1 MAMRKITH
9 ILIAAAAGVS
19 LMGCRGEISTA
30 PPVHLVQNMDF
41 QDKLKAQSESGF
53 EGWADKRGMR
63 LPVKGT
69 IARGSLGLHSE
80 DADVA
85 KLHVWKAAD
94 GKFLTEN
101 PLPATLANIERGR
114 ERYNINCSVCHGR
127 NGRGVGIVGR
137 QLFPLPPSFVPKVK
151 DDHPL
156 TRHEERVYNL
166 PVGEMFE
173 TITNGKATMQQYGTQ
188 VSVRDRWCIIH
199 YIRALQHRAK
209 N

>member
-1 MAMRKITH
+1 MRKITH

-80 DADVA
+80 DADVEEHNHGTA
-85 KLHVWKAAD
+85 CK
-94 GKFLTEN
+94 
-101 PLPATLANIERGR
+101 R
-114 ERYNINCSVCHGR
+114 CSIR
-127 NGRGVGIVGR
+127 
-137 QLFPLPPSFVPKVK
+137 
-151 DDHPL
+151 
-156 TRHEERVYNL
+156 
-166 PVGEMFE
+166 FE
-173 TITNGKATMQQYGTQ
+173 TSTLSDLIRVVMVNPPIRKHERATSPKPQE
-188 VSVRDRWCIIH
+188 
-199 YIRALQHRAK
+199 
-209 N
+209 